1 MRISENGWYWSQEL
15 GLYLGIWENRL
26 RYFTVAG
33 RLVLTPEEANLE
45 EIRKAETERQ
55 RAETERQRAETERQ
69 RAETEMQRAETE
81 RERAN
86 KLAEY
91 LRSLGVDPDSV
102 VN

>member
-1 MRISENGWYWSQEL
+1 
-15 GLYLGIWENRL
+15 L

-45 EIRKAETERQ
+45 EIRKAETERE
-55 RAETERQRAETERQ
+55 RAETERQRAETER
-69 RAETEMQRAETE
+69 ERAETE

>member
-1 MRISENGWYWSQEL
+1 M
-15 GLYLGIWENRL
+15 
-26 RYFTVAG
+26 
-33 RLVLTPEEANLE
+33 
-45 EIRKAETERQ
+45 RKAETERQ
-55 RAETERQRAETERQ
+55 RAETEW
-69 RAETEMQRAETE
+69 QRAETE

>member
-1 MRISENGWYWSQEL
+1 MIVGWRLTDSEYKIIPVSENGCYWSQEL
-15 GLYLGIWENRL
+15 GLYLVVWENRL
-26 RYFTVAG
+26 RYFTFAG

-45 EIRKAETERQ
+45 EVRKAETERK
-55 RAETERQRAETERQ
+55 RAETERE
-69 RAETEMQRAETE
+69 RAETE